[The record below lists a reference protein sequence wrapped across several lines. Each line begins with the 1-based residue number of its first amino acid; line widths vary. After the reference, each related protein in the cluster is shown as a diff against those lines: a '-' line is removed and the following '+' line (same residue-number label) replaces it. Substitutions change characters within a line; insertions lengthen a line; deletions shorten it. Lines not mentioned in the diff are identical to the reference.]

1 MKYVECNE
9 LKPNMIIANTLYDN
23 NENILLRANK
33 KLTITTLNR
42 IKKLNYDGIY
52 IFEDDDVVSTPL
64 VSEEVRLKS
73 IKNLKNVNLDECLY
87 LANSIVEEIRSNGN
101 LLVETISLSSYDNY
115 TYVHSVNVCILS
127 ILIGIGLGFTDEK
140 LEKLSQA
147 ALLHDIGKTRI
158 PLEIL
163 NKPGKLTD
171 EEFEEIKK
179 HSEYGYELLKN
190 NENISS
196 VVRVSVLQHHIN
208 EDEKSGYPLYLLGNH
223 LHQFAKIIHIA
234 DVYDALTSKRVYKD
248 AMNPADALE
257 YLMANVGTMF
267 NLDIVKTF
275 MKYIA
280 LYPIGTK
287 VLLSNNEVATIYK
300 NNLECLAR
308 PIVKIQNGKIID
320 LYKNLNLTIVKSLT

>member
-1 MKYVECNE
+1 MRYITCNN

-23 NENILLRANK
+23 NENILLRANR
-33 KLTITTLNR
+33 KLTPTTLNR
-42 IKKLNYDGIY
+42 IKNLNYEGIY
-52 IFEDDDVVSTPL
+52 IYDHNDVVSTPL
-64 VSEEVRLKS
+64 VSEEVRIKTIKSLKS
-73 IKNLKNVNLDECLY
+73 VNLDECLY
-87 LANSIVEEIRSNGN
+87 LANSIVEEIRSNKN
-101 LLVETISLSSYDNY
+101 LIMETISLSSYDNY

-127 ILIGIGLGFTDEK
+127 VLIGIGLGFNNEM

-147 ALLHDIGKTRI
+147 ALLHDIGKTKI

-171 EEFEEIKK
+171 EEFNEIKK
-179 HSEYGYELLKN
+179 HSEYGYEILKN
-190 NENISS
+190 NDSISS
-196 VVRVSVLQHHIN
+196 VVRVAVLQHHIN

-223 LHQFAKIIHIA
+223 LHIFAKIIHVA

-267 NLDIVKTF
+267 NLEIVKTF

-300 NNLECLAR
+300 NNLECLSR
-308 PIVKIQNGKIID
+308 PKIKLENGRIID
-320 LYKNLNLTIVKSLT
+320 LCKNLNLTIIKSLM

>member
-1 MKYVECNE
+1 MRYVTCNN

-33 KLTITTLNR
+33 KLTPTTLNR
-42 IKKLNYDGIY
+42 IKNLNYEGIY
-52 IFEDDDVVSTPL
+52 IYEHNDVVSTPL
-64 VSEEVRLKS
+64 VSEEVRMKT
-73 IKNLKNVNLDECLY
+73 IKNLKKINLDECLY
-87 LANSIVEEIRSNGN
+87 LANSIVDEIRSNEN
-101 LLVETISLSSYDNY
+101 LIMETVSLSSYDNY

-127 ILIGIGLGFTDEK
+127 VLIGIGLGFNNED

-179 HSEYGYELLKN
+179 HSEYGYEILKN

-208 EDEKSGYPLYLLGNH
+208 EDEKSGYPLHLLGNH
-223 LHQFAKIIHIA
+223 LHQFAKIIHVA

-267 NLDIVKTF
+267 NLEIVKTF

-300 NNLECLAR
+300 NNSKCLAR
-308 PIVKIQNGKIID
+308 PKIKLENGRIID
-320 LYKNLNLTIVKSLT
+320 LYKNLNLTIIKSLM

>member
-1 MKYVECNE
+1 MK
-9 LKPNMIIANTLYDN
+9 T
-23 NENILLRANK
+23 
-33 KLTITTLNR
+33 
-42 IKKLNYDGIY
+42 
-52 IFEDDDVVSTPL
+52 
-64 VSEEVRLKS
+64 
-73 IKNLKNVNLDECLY
+73 IKNLKKINLDECLY
-87 LANSIVEEIRSNGN
+87 LANSMVDEIRSNEN
-101 LLVETISLSSYDNY
+101 LIMETISLSSYDNY

-127 ILIGIGLGFTDEK
+127 ILIGIGLGFNNEN

-147 ALLHDIGKTRI
+147 ALLHDIGKTKI

-163 NKPGKLTD
+163 NKPGKLND
-171 EEFEEIKK
+171 EEFKEIKK

-223 LHQFAKIIHIA
+223 LHQFAKIIHVA

-267 NLDIVKTF
+267 NLEIVKTF

-280 LYPIGTK
+280 LYPIGIK

-300 NNLECLAR
+300 NNSKCLAR
-308 PIVKIQNGKIID
+308 PMVKIQNGEIID